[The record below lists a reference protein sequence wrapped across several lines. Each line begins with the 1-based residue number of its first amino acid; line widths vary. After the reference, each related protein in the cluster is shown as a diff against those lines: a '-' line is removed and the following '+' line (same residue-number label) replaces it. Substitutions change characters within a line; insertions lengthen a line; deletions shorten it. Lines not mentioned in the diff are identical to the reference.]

1 MSETAHS
8 SCTGPNYLLGIF
20 KKHLRDLA
28 THMAKALKVTYG
40 EDFLKKY
47 LEFWYQYKMTLKQF
61 HHIFEVLNSNFLNA
75 YNTTCFKIGFELLKE
90 ILVDPFKQRLFDEI
104 FELVKKKRRGD
115 QIDLNIIR
123 GSIAIFETTSFADDI

>member
-1 MSETAHS
+1 
-8 SCTGPNYLLGIF
+8 
-20 KKHLRDLA
+20 
-28 THMAKALKVTYG
+28 MAKALKGTYG

-61 HHIFEVLNSNFLNA
+61 HHIFEVLNSNFLNQ
-75 YNTTCFKIGFELLKE
+75 YNTTCFKVGFELLKE

-123 GSIAIFETTSFADDI
+123 GSIAIFETTSFADDIEIVKY